1 MHLSKIKMPKP
12 WWKKHRHKTM
22 RKVLNTLLLIA
33 LTGYEVQSQDLEPRR
48 YAAIPTKANGI
59 IVLYGLMKGNIVSD
73 PALPIS
79 DFSITA
85 HNAVAGYLRTFG
97 VAGKLS
103 RIAISIPYTYMIGDL
118 KINGRDTGASRG
130 GFNDAQV
137 RFGINLIG
145 SPALERK
152 NFREYTQKAIIGFS
166 FVVNV
171 PTGTYHKEKLVNTGT
186 NRWAFKPE
194 VGISKR
200 FKRFYT
206 EAYTGVWFFTKNT
219 EYLGSK
225 TLEQKPI
232 FSIQAH
238 ICYYLKNQMWFSING
253 TRFNGGET
261 LVDDAS
267 AGDLFDNWRVG
278 ATWSVPFKKGHSVKL
293 QFNVGAFARRGYDY
307 NMISVGYQ
315 YVFF

>member
-1 MHLSKIKMPKP
+1 V
-12 WWKKHRHKTM
+12 KKFFYITVALLASH
-22 RKVLNTLLLIA
+22 VLQA
-33 LTGYEVQSQDLEPRR
+33 QDLEPRR
-48 YAAIPTKANGI
+48 YSAIPTKMNGI
-59 IVLYGLMKGNIVSD
+59 LVVYGLSKGNVISD
-73 PALPIS
+73 PTLPIS

-103 RIAISIPYTYMIGDL
+103 RIAISIPYTYMIGDI
-118 KINGRDTGASRG
+118 KINGRDTSASRG

-145 SPALERK
+145 SPALERR
-152 NFREYTQKAIIGFS
+152 NFREYTQKGIFGFS
-166 FVVNV
+166 LVVNV
-171 PTGTYHKEKLVNTGT
+171 PTGTYHKDKLVNTGT
-186 NRWAFKPE
+186 NRWAVKPE
-194 VGISKR
+194 VGVSKR
-200 FKRFYT
+200 FKRFYA
-206 EAYTGVWFFTKNT
+206 EVYSGIWFFANNT

-225 TLEQKPI
+225 KLEQRPM

-238 ICYYLKNQMWFSING
+238 VCYYLKNNMWFSVNG

-261 LVDDAS
+261 FVNDAS

-278 ATWSVPFKKGHSVKL
+278 ATWSVPFAKGHSVKL
-293 QFNVGAFARRGYDY
+293 QFHVGAFATRGYDY
-307 NMISVGYQ
+307 NTVSVGYQ